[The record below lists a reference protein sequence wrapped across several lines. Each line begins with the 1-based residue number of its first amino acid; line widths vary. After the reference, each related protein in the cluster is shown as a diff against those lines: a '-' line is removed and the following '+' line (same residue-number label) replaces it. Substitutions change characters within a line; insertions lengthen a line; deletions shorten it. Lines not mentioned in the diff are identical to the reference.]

1 MTEANLD
8 ATAAVRLASPSGLSL
23 EINANGALRRFDCG
37 DILLTLFIGN
47 EMEGGPTNL
56 YLRRLVAAETK
67 SGAKAGAAADTRAEA
82 VDWVPL
88 LGPRSPTR
96 FEFDAANGRLTGFG
110 SWLGIDYSLALVL
123 AQGATAWFWH
133 VRLEN
138 TGSDSLEV
146 DLTYAQDLALSAYW
160 AVRLNEFYVSQY
172 LDHTPLTHPSH
183 GVAIATRQNL
193 SAGGRNPWC
202 LIGSLRKGASFATDS
217 MQLHGLATRAGDTP
231 VGLAA
236 NLPNKRLQHEHAM
249 AVIRD
254 ARIVLDAGKSIDTGF
269 FGSYVADHPGA
280 TSAADVE
287 RVSEVLALP
296 EAKPLAS
303 KPAPKGAPSA
313 ATLFSSAPL
322 LKTLDLDN
330 DTLRTLFGTQW
341 RHEELDEHG
350 KHLSFFHGADRH
362 VVLRAKELRVQR
374 PHGHLLRTG
383 RHLTPDETALTSTV
397 WMNGVFHSMV
407 TQGHV
412 SINRFL
418 STVHSYLGLFR
429 SHGQRVFAEI
439 GGKWQLLNV
448 PSAFEISPEGCR
460 WIYRHDAG
468 AIEVRAEARSE
479 PHELTL
485 SIEVTSGAPARF
497 LITHHVALNGDDGSV
512 PGAALWKR
520 AGNAITVAP
529 APGSDVGRRFP
540 NGRFEIAAL
549 SGTEFQQVAGDEL
562 LFIDGRSR
570 QQPFVCAVTAPAR
583 AVGLRIRGLL
593 IDESTPAPMLA
604 DSVASLT
611 PRLSVKAAAANPHA
625 QQIARIADIAPWLAH
640 NALVH
645 YLSPRGL
652 EQYSGGGWGTR
663 DVCQGPVELLFALGR
678 IEPIRDLLL
687 RVMGMQNPD
696 GDWPQWFMF
705 FERERD
711 IRAGDSHGDIVFW
724 PLVVL
729 AQYLSASG
737 DAGLLDEQV
746 PFFDSRGADAGERAT
761 VWEHARRA
769 LKVIE
774 TRVIPGTALAAYG
787 HGDWNDALQPADPS
801 LRDHMCSAWTVTL
814 HFQTL
819 VTLAEALRA
828 VGRAD
833 EAVRLENSAQAVKLD
848 FQRLLLVDGVLAGY
862 AVFGDAGATRYLLHP
877 SDETTGVHY
886 SSLAM
891 IHAILEDMLTP
902 EQTRDHL
909 RLIETHLSG
918 PDGVRLFDR
927 PMRYNGGP
935 QRLFQRAESATFWGR
950 EIGLMYMHA
959 HLRYAQALA
968 HIGDADRFF
977 KALCQANPIGIRSIV
992 PTATLRQANCYYS
1005 SSDAAFADRYQ
1016 ASEEYER
1023 VTAGTI
1029 ALDGGWRVYSSGAG
1043 IALGLIVRRFLGLS
1057 CEADVL
1063 SVDPV
1068 IPNALDGLRVSTT
1081 LRDRPIEV
1089 HYRIGRAGCVVTRI
1103 SLNGQTLSF
1112 TSRANPH
1119 RRGAAVV
1126 ALKPL
1131 LEQLGTGPNVLQID
1145 IA

>member
-1 MTEANLD
+1 EWT
-8 ATAAVRLASPSGLSL
+8 
-23 EINANGALRRFDCG
+23 
-37 DILLTLFIGN
+37 
-47 EMEGGPTNL
+47 
-56 YLRRLVAAETK
+56 
-67 SGAKAGAAADTRAEA
+67 
-82 VDWVPL
+82 PL
-88 LGPRSPTR
+88 LGPLSPTR
-96 FEFDAANGRLTGFG
+96 FEFHPAGGGRLVGFG
-110 SWLGIDYSLALVL
+110 SWHGIRYSLALVL

-138 TGSDSLEV
+138 TGSESLQV

-172 LDHTPLTHPSH
+172 LDHTPLNHPSH

-193 SAGGRNPWC
+193 SAGGKNPWC
-202 LIGSLRKGASFATDS
+202 VIGSLREGASFATDG
-217 MQLHGLATRAGDTP
+217 MQLHGLATRAGNTP
-231 VGLAA
+231 AGLAGD
-236 NLPNKRLQHEHAM
+236 LPNKRLQHEHAM

-254 ARIVLDAGKSIDTGF
+254 ARIVLDAGKSADTGF

-280 TSAADVE
+280 TAAQDIE

-296 EAKPLAS
+296 EAKPIHS
-303 KPAPKGAPSA
+303 KPTSEGTPSA
-313 ATLFSSAPL
+313 ATLFSAAPL
-322 LKTLDLDN
+322 LKSLDLDT

-341 RHEELDEHG
+341 RHEESNDRGER
-350 KHLSFFHGADRH
+350 LSFFHGANRH
-362 VVLRAKELRVQR
+362 VVLRAKELHVQR

-383 RHLTPDETALTSTV
+383 RHVTPDETALTSTA

-429 SHGQRVFAEI
+429 SHGQRVFVEI
-439 GGKWQLLNV
+439 GGKWQLLNT
-448 PSAFEISPEGCR
+448 PSAFEISPEACR
-460 WIYRHDAG
+460 WIYRHEDG
-468 AIEVRAEARSE
+468 VIEVRAEARSE

-485 SIEVTSGAPARF
+485 SIEVTSGEPTRF
-497 LITHHVALNGDDGSV
+497 LISHHVALNGDDGSV
-512 PGAALWKR
+512 TGAALWER
-520 AGNAITVAP
+520 DGDEIDIVP
-529 APGSDVGRRFP
+529 AAGSDVGNRFP
-540 NGRFEIAAL
+540 EGAFQIAAL
-549 SGTEFQQVAGDEL
+549 ADTTFEQVGGDEL

-570 QQPFVCAVTAPAR
+570 KQPFVCAITAPAR
-583 AVGLRIRGLL
+583 SVGLRIRGLL
-593 IDESTPAPMLA
+593 IDVSTPAPMLA
-604 DSVASLT
+604 ESVASLT
-611 PRLSVKAAAANPHA
+611 PRLSVQAAAANSHGH
-625 QQIARIADIAPWLAH
+625 QIARIADIAPWLAQ

-705 FERERD
+705 FDRERG

-737 DAGLLDEQV
+737 DAGLLNEPV
-746 PFFDSRGADAGERAT
+746 PFFDSRGADAGGRAT

-819 VTLAEALRA
+819 VTLAKALRA
-828 VGRAD
+828 VGFAD
-833 EAVRLENSAQAVKLD
+833 EAGPLENSAGAVKRD

-862 AVFGDAGATRYLLHP
+862 AVFAEAGATRYLLHP
-877 SDETTGVHY
+877 SDDTTGVHY

-891 IHAILEDMLTP
+891 IHAILEDVFTP

-977 KALCQANPIGIRSIV
+977 KALCQANPLGIRSIV

-1016 ASEEYER
+1016 ASEEYDR
-1023 VTAGTI
+1023 VAAGTI

-1043 IALGLIVRRFLGLS
+1043 IALSLIVRHFLGLG

-1068 IPNALDGLRVSTT
+1068 IPSALDGLRVSTT
-1081 LRDRPIEV
+1081 LRERPIEV
-1089 HYRIGRAGCVVTRI
+1089 HYRIGGAGCGVTRI
-1103 SLNGQTLSF
+1103 ALNGQVLSF
-1112 TSRANPH
+1112 TSRDNPH

-1131 LEQLGTGPNVLQID
+1131 LEQLATGHNVLQID
-1145 IA
+1145 IG